1 MDRAGQAAA
10 AAQAMFP
17 PGAEVAAVTIGEAP
31 PPWMAEAAAVAG
43 AVPARK
49 AEFAAGR
56 AAVRAALDAL
66 GLPPVAVPAAST
78 RAPCWPAGIAG
89 SICHTDG
96 LALAVLAPRRQC
108 RALGLDAEPDEPFPA
123 DLIKSVTLP
132 DERDWIARQPEPER
146 AARLIFVAKEAAYKC
161 QFPASQTLIGFE
173 AIRISAASEG
183 RLEARFTVDVPP
195 FSRGQRLAGRHVR
208 AAGLVL
214 AGFTLPVQDALGGAS
229 RMR

>member
-31 PPWMAEAAAVAG
+31 PPWVAEAAAVAG
-43 AVPARK
+43 AVPSRK

-108 RALGLDAEPDEPFPA
+108 RALGLDAEPDEPFPE
-123 DLIKSVTLP
+123 DLVNSVTLP
-132 DERDWIARQPEPER
+132 AERGWIASQPEPDR

-161 QFPASQTLIGFE
+161 QFALSSSLIGFE
-173 AIRISAASEG
+173 ALRISVDTSTQRLSASF
-183 RLEARFTVDVPP
+183 AIDVPP
-195 FSRGQRLAGRHVR
+195 FRSGTTISGRFSR
-208 AAGLVL
+208 AAGLWM
-214 AGFTLPVQDALGGAS
+214 AGFTLPVHAPGPAGNV
-229 RMR
+229 